1 MRLYK
6 IDKVFEN
13 INELSINNMI
23 ITTIQWQ
30 NLYQEFLS
38 KREFHHPR
46 LKEVGVIASRY
57 LLTITVECRL

>member
-1 MRLYK
+1 MHLYK

-13 INELSINNMI
+13 INELFINNMI

-30 NLYQEFLS
+30 NLYQELLS

-46 LKEVGVIASRY
+46 WKGVGVFASRY